1 MADRLSPDVDIVAAR
16 RQAGAAGAPVVA
28 VLPGSRKSEV
38 SRLGPV
44 FAQAA
49 RHLETRYPDIDI
61 IAPMATPAIRE
72 LFGRQVSAAGAGKVI
87 LLDGDAETAISAADV
102 VLLASGT
109 ATLQT
114 ALLGKPMV
122 AAYRLA
128 PLTYALAKG
137 LGLVKVPY
145 ISLPN
150 LLTDEPQVPEFIQ
163 GAATPRALADA
174 VAGLLDDEARRRSVA
189 TAFRSLQTTLARDAD
204 QRAAEATLEVASR

>member
-1 MADRLSPDVDIVAAR
+1 
-16 RQAGAAGAPVVA
+16 
-28 VLPGSRKSEV
+28 
-38 SRLGPV
+38 
-44 FAQAA
+44 
-49 RHLETRYPDIDI
+49 
-61 IAPMATPAIRE
+61 MATPAIRE
-72 LFGRQVSAAGAGKVI
+72 LFGRQVSSAGAGKVI